1 MDLKKYYEKIIEEI
15 KCFNFKIIEITE
27 SAPEKISPHLEAI
40 NYIIYDW
47 NRDHKDDRN
56 LDFEYVIQPE
66 TDIDM
71 NEIPFDDFFNFIT
84 KIKTDENI
92 IIETKDI
99 EIIKFQ
105 KEKNDTIPEIKPEII
120 PEPEIKTKPKIEL
133 DIDMDFWNSEK
144 IQEKVTEIKIN
155 TKVEDINKDVD
166 MDFWNS

>member
-15 KCFNFKIIEITE
+15 KSFNFKIIEITE

-47 NRDHKDDRN
+47 DRDHKDDRD
-56 LDFEYVIQPE
+56 LDFEYVIQPK
-66 TDIDM
+66 TNIDM
-71 NEIPFDDFFNFIT
+71 NEISFDDFFNFIT

-99 EIIKFQ
+99 EIVKF
-105 KEKNDTIPEIKPEII
+105 ENCI
-120 PEPEIKTKPKIEL
+120 KIEL
-133 DIDMDFWNSEK
+133 KNNKIENENDVDMSFWESDIIK
-144 IQEKVTEIKIN
+144 IQKEIKISR
-155 TKVEDINKDVD
+155 EDINKDVD

>member
-15 KCFNFKIIEITE
+15 KSFNFKIIEITE
-27 SAPEKISPHLEAI
+27 PAPEKISPHLEAI

-47 NRDHKDDRN
+47 DRDHKDDRD

-66 TDIDM
+66 TNIDM
-71 NEIPFDDFFNFIT
+71 NEISFDDFFNFIT

-99 EIIKFQ
+99 EIV
-105 KEKNDTIPEIKPEII
+105 
-120 PEPEIKTKPKIEL
+120 KIENCIKVEL
-133 DIDMDFWNSEK
+133 KNNKIENDIDMSFWESDIVK
-144 IQEKVTEIKIN
+144 IQKEIKISR
-155 TKVEDINKDVD
+155 EDINKDVD